1 MESFQECRRRAE
13 RNLQIAE
20 HMLTVTYPLL
30 KDAKLLLGVTENIFL
45 GITNSMSAVVFFE
58 RKYKRIPPFHDNFES
73 KFNTFTARI
82 VPRYGIDKKYIILLK
97 AIKEIVLKHKQS
109 PIEFARKGKFV
120 ICDEK
125 YNNVRQITDQELR
138 QHLNDAKEFHQISK
152 RLVARS
158 ESFFTK
164 RKAIRE
170 IGKKR

>member
-1 MESFQECRRRAE
+1 MESFQESRRRAE

-30 KDAKLLLGVTENIFL
+30 QDAKLLLGVTENIFL

-58 RKYKRIPPFHDNFES
+58 RTYKRIPPFHDNFES

-82 VPRYGIDKKYIILLK
+82 VPRYGIDKKYITLLK
-97 AIKEIVLKHKQS
+97 TIKEIVLKHKKS

-120 ICDEK
+120 ICDDK
-125 YNNVRQITDQELR
+125 YNVRQITEQELR
-138 QHLNDAKEFHQISK
+138 THLNDAKEFHQIAK

-158 ESFFTK
+158 ESFFVK
-164 RKAIRE
+164 RKAIKE
-170 IGKKR
+170 FGKKR